1 MSSGTDRVDPVA
13 VEILDLLRAR
23 GWMLGA
29 AESLTGGAF
38 GSAIAAVSG
47 ASDAFAG
54 SIVSYA
60 TEVKRT
66 VLGVTAESVI
76 SDEAALQM
84 AHGARRVLGCDVAVS
99 MTGVAGP
106 GLQEGQ
112 PAGTVVL
119 GLSLP
124 DAEAT
129 TRLALDGDRQA
140 VRTATVSAAL
150 DLVRDALLQS

>member
-1 MSSGTDRVDPVA
+1 M
-13 VEILDLLRAR
+13 VEILDVLRDR

-60 TEVKRT
+60 TEVKRS
-66 VLGVTAESVI
+66 VLAVTAESVI
-76 SDEAALQM
+76 SEDAAIEM
-84 AHGARRVLGCDVAVS
+84 ARGARRVLDCDIAVS

-119 GLSLP
+119 GLSVG
-124 DAEAT
+124 DVESA
-129 TRLALDGDRQA
+129 TRLSLDGDRQA
-140 VRTATVSAAL
+140 VRTATVAAAL
-150 DLVRDALLQS
+150 GLVRDALVAR

>member
-1 MSSGTDRVDPVA
+1 M
-13 VEILDLLRAR
+13 VEILDVLRDR

-47 ASDAFAG
+47 ASAAFAG

-60 TEVKRT
+60 TEVKRS
-66 VLGVTAESVI
+66 VLAVTAESVI
-76 SDEAALQM
+76 SEDAAIEM
-84 AHGARRVLGCDVAVS
+84 ARGARRVLDCDIAVS

-119 GLSLP
+119 GLSVG
-124 DAEAT
+124 DVESA
-129 TRLALDGDRQA
+129 TRLSLDGDRQA
-140 VRTATVSAAL
+140 VRTATVAAAL
-150 DLVRDALLQS
+150 GLVRDALVAR

>member
-1 MSSGTDRVDPVA
+1 MSAATDTVDPVA
-13 VEILDLLRAR
+13 VEILDLLRDR

-60 TEVKRT
+60 TEVKRS

-76 SDEAALQM
+76 SEDAAIEM
-84 AHGARRVLGCDVAVS
+84 ARGARRVLGCDIAVS

-119 GLSLP
+119 GLSVG
-124 DAEAT
+124 DVESA

-140 VRTATVSAAL
+140 VRMATVSAAL
-150 DLVRDALLQS
+150 GRVRDALVAG